1 MHSSLL
7 TNHKLQGELIL
18 LGFVGAI
25 EGDLDVEL
33 LSPTHDEIIGVVKAG
48 LVLLLVNL
56 FWL

>member
-7 TNHKLQGELIL
+7 TDHKLQGELIL

-25 EGDLDVEL
+25 EGDHDLEL
-33 LSPTHDEIIGVVKAG
+33 LSPTHDEIVGVVIHG